1 MTRITDQPRQPE
13 TAAQDH
19 DSAVL
24 AALELSAKKWL
35 VALSIPGSEKV
46 SKHAIPA
53 WDSGALNGLL
63 SRAKAQ
69 AEKRAGAPVN
79 IEIIQEAGRDGFSVH
94 RMLEAAGLKSHVV
107 DPASIA
113 VDRRKR
119 RAKTDRLDVLKLLQ
133 TLAAWRRG
141 ERLVCSMVRPPTVEQ
156 EDHRRLGRERERL
169 KKERDQHVV
178 RVKSL
183 LALHGV
189 SGFEPLRRDHR
200 ERLERVRTPAG
211 SPMPAN
217 AKAEILREFERLELA
232 VAQLAAVE
240 KARDS
245 ADAAPSGMAASLQR
259 LRGIGPET
267 ASVLTREAF
276 FRDFSN
282 RREVAAYGGLA
293 PSPWQSGTIARDQGI
308 SKAGNKR
315 LRTVIVEA
323 AWVWLRHQPDS
334 ALSRW
339 FHARVGEAKGRLRRI
354 MITALARKLL
364 VALWRYAVQ
373 GVVPEG
379 AILKA

>member
-19 DSAVL
+19 DTAVL
-24 AALELSAKKWL
+24 AALELSTKKWL
-35 VALSIPGSEKV
+35 VALSISGSEKV

-53 WDSGALNGLL
+53 WGSGALLGLL

-189 SGFEPLRRDHR
+189 SGFEPLRRDHASGWSASAR
-200 ERLERVRTPAG
+200 R
-211 SPMPAN
+211 
-217 AKAEILREFERLELA
+217 
-232 VAQLAAVE
+232 LAARCRPTPRPRSC
-240 KARDS
+240 ANSS
-245 ADAAPSGMAASLQR
+245 AWSSPSRSSRPSRRGATAPTQRRAAWPRRCSACAAS
-259 LRGIGPET
+259 
-267 ASVLTREAF
+267 
-276 FRDFSN
+276 
-282 RREVAAYGGLA
+282 A
-293 PSPWQSGTIARDQGI
+293 PRPR
-308 SKAGNKR
+308 
-315 LRTVIVEA
+315 
-323 AWVWLRHQPDS
+323 P
-334 ALSRW
+334 
-339 FHARVGEAKGRLRRI
+339 
-354 MITALARKLL
+354 
-364 VALWRYAVQ
+364 Y
-373 GVVPEG
+373 
-379 AILKA
+379 

>member
-13 TAAQDH
+13 TAAQD
-19 DSAVL
+19 DDTAVL

-35 VALSIPGSEKV
+35 VALSISGSET
-46 SKHAIPA
+46 KHAIPA
-53 WDSGALNGLL
+53 WDSAALLGLL

-69 AEKRAGAPVN
+69 AEKRGGVPVN

-107 DPASIA
+107 DPASVT

-119 RAKTDRLDVLKLLQ
+119 QAKTDRLDALKLLQ

-169 KKERDQHVV
+169 KNERDQHVV

-189 SGFEPLRRDHR
+189 SGYEPLRRDRR
-200 ERLERVRTPAG
+200 ERLERVRTPVG
-211 SPMPAN
+211 RPLPAN

-240 KARDS
+240 QARDS

-293 PSPWQSGTIARDQGI
+293 PSPWQSGAIARDQGI

-323 AWVWLRHQPDS
+323 AWTWLRHQPDS

-339 FHARVGEAKGRLRRI
+339 FHTRVGEAKGRLRRI

-364 VALWRYAVQ
+364 VALWRYAIQ

-379 AILKA
+379 ATLKA

>member
-53 WDSGALNGLL
+53 WGSGALLGLL

-141 ERLVCSMVRPPTVEQ
+141 ERLVCSMVQPPTVEQ

-189 SGFEPLRRDHR
+189 SGYEPLRRDHR
-200 ERLERVRTPAG
+200 ERLECVRTPAG
-211 SPMPAN
+211 HPLPAN

-282 RREVAAYGGLA
+282 RREVAAYAGLA
-293 PSPWQSGTIARDQGI
+293 PSPWRSGTIARDQGI

-339 FHARVGEAKGRLRRI
+339 FHARVGEPKGRLRRI

-379 AILKA
+379 AILKV

>member
-1 MTRITDQPRQPE
+1 
-13 TAAQDH
+13 
-19 DSAVL
+19 
-24 AALELSAKKWL
+24 
-35 VALSIPGSEKV
+35 
-46 SKHAIPA
+46 
-53 WDSGALNGLL
+53 
-63 SRAKAQ
+63 
-69 AEKRAGAPVN
+69 
-79 IEIIQEAGRDGFSVH
+79 
-94 RMLEAAGLKSHVV
+94 
-107 DPASIA
+107 
-113 VDRRKR
+113 
-119 RAKTDRLDVLKLLQ
+119 
-133 TLAAWRRG
+133 
-141 ERLVCSMVRPPTVEQ
+141 
-156 EDHRRLGRERERL
+156 
-169 KKERDQHVV
+169 
-178 RVKSL
+178 
-183 LALHGV
+183 
-189 SGFEPLRRDHR
+189 
-200 ERLERVRTPAG
+200 
-211 SPMPAN
+211 MPAN

-240 KARDS
+240 KGRDS

-282 RREVAAYGGLA
+282 RREVAAYAGLA
-293 PSPWQSGTIARDQGI
+293 PSPWRSGTIARDQGI